1 MSCTATVEHQ
11 RSVVRRPALPH
22 ASGDSS
28 SQRSGPPGSPS
39 PIAVSVASSR
49 QPGVAPTPSAG
60 VAYPTSPQPVRES
73 LEQPQGSLITLNTS
87 LAFTLSPAMVPLLDP
102 APVPRASHGHD
113 DPVLG
118 REGAGGQRAASA
130 PDAAPSI
137 YPESMAVQTPAI
149 PSPQAHGAGPT
160 GSAAAALGDLSLALS
175 SGSELDTSAVTT
187 DGAGD
192 QLQWT
197 I

>member
-1 MSCTATVEHQ
+1 MVEWRLPTHALCMTAVTETPHPPPPVLPVSCTVTVEHQ

-49 QPGVAPTPSAG
+49 QPGVVPTPPAG

-87 LAFTLSPAMVPLLDP
+87 LAFTLSPATVPLLDP

-118 REGAGGQRAASA
+118 REGAGGHRGCGCSPIDIPRVGGSAS
-130 PDAAPSI
+130 PRHPK
-137 YPESMAVQTPAI
+137 PAGTRRR
-149 PSPQAHGAGPT
+149 AHG
-160 GSAAAALGDLSLALS
+160 
-175 SGSELDTSAVTT
+175 
-187 DGAGD
+187 
-192 QLQWT
+192 
-197 I
+197 